1 MYLFMCTD
9 VYINLLY
16 VYRFNYVYI
25 YVYMYCT
32 VWWRLLYCNCK
43 LIIMF
48 SSNMCFINYIML
60 NDFKLYHVK
69 LKLYIYIY
77 IILNTCLSIAC
88 FVFWYDNQW
97 DITGPIFVI
106 KAIPDFVSEWPL
118 LVGEVGVH
126 VKKNCT

>member
-1 MYLFMCTD
+1 
-9 VYINLLY
+9 
-16 VYRFNYVYI
+16 
-25 YVYMYCT
+25 
-32 VWWRLLYCNCK
+32 
-43 LIIMF
+43 
-48 SSNMCFINYIML
+48 ML

-69 LKLYIYIY
+69 LKLYIY

-126 VKKNCT
+126 VKKKKTVPNCRIICRTSLFVVINGQAMDV

>member
-1 MYLFMCTD
+1 MILSYL
-9 VYINLLY
+9 
-16 VYRFNYVYI
+16 
-25 YVYMYCT
+25 
-32 VWWRLLYCNCK
+32 
-43 LIIMF
+43 
-48 SSNMCFINYIML
+48 ML
-60 NDFKLYHVK
+60 NLNSI
-69 LKLYIYIY
+69 YIYIY

-126 VKKNCT
+126 VKKTVPNCRIICRTSLFVVINGQAMDV